1 MKNKEKINF
10 LLIGFFLSFFF
21 KIEAT
26 MSLVFVYIAYKYI
39 KDRKL
44 NFREIFM
51 MILGILLMVSV
62 FK

>member
-1 MKNKEKINF
+1 MKDKEKINF
-10 LLIGFFLSFFF
+10 LLVGFFLSFVF

-26 MSLVFVYIAYKYI
+26 ISLVFVYIAYKYI
-39 KDRKL
+39 KDREF